1 MKLLRCKKPEGTLV
15 DEDFELVH
23 LALEDG
29 KLVVFPTETLYGLGG
44 DPENRNAIER
54 IYHLKGRPRD
64 DPLPVAVSS
73 WEEVERVAVVNELA
87 RALFDEFLPGPLT
100 LVLKKKDMS
109 SFMWVSPHETIG
121 IRIPFQPLAVELAE
135 EFGPITAT
143 SANLHGGESPISIER
158 AIDQLGSGV
167 DYYVDGGK
175 TILGIPSTV
184 VDISQGEIRILR
196 EGAIQRERI
205 ESYG

>member
-15 DEDFELVH
+15 DEDFELIH
-23 LALEDG
+23 LALRDG

-44 DPENRNAIER
+44 DPGNRSAIER
-54 IYHLKGRPRD
+54 IYDVKGRPRD
-64 DPLPVAVSS
+64 DPLPLAVSS
-73 WEEVERVAVVNELA
+73 WEEVERVAVVDKLA
-87 RALFDEFLPGPLT
+87 RAIFDEFLPGPLT
-100 LVLKKKDMS
+100 IVLKKKDMS
-109 SFMWVSPHETIG
+109 TFRWVSPGETIG

-143 SANLHGGESPISIER
+143 SANLHGGEDPVSVEN
-158 AIDQLGSGV
+158 AIDQLGSKV

-175 TILGIPSTV
+175 TVLGVPSTI
-184 VDISQGEIRILR
+184 VDLSQGEVRILR

-205 ESYG
+205 EAYG